1 MFFLIVD
8 VIFDGI
14 FIIVWF
20 LLNDFGFIFLYFV
33 WLDMLFSMIICFVL
47 IFIRFDEFVLG

>member
-33 WLDMLFSMIICFVL
+33 WLDMLFSMTICFVL